1 MAKAKVHELS
11 DRAKSELA
19 SSDVI
24 KTHDELF
31 TTVKHFANI
40 GDCFSVMG
48 AAKKYHDVT
57 GRRIKFCQTVG
68 QPAAYYPGAV
78 HPTVDEQ
85 GVNVC
90 VNQRGFDMIKP
101 LAEYQEYIHSF
112 VPYNGQAIDLDF
124 DVIRGKTDVALPAG
138 LIQSWIV
145 YAYPD
150 LAFDVSKPWI
160 KIPDKAPKHIVDQVK
175 GKVLIN
181 FTERYRSHSP
191 IDYFFLKDYAP
202 DLIFSGTEKE
212 HWLFCNKW
220 QLTIPLLEAKDWLEI
235 AHAIKE
241 SRFLLCNQSS
251 QWNLATAM
259 GAPRVLEVCK
269 WAFNCHPNIGE
280 DNFGG
285 FYQTAIA
292 YYFRNMYKKTSPL
305 NK

>member
-259 GAPRVLEVCK
+259 GTPRVLEVCK